1 VSLTIGVDI
10 GGTKVLGGVVGDD
23 GKIIAQARRDTPAAS
38 PPETL
43 ERIVEVAAELLADH
57 DVDSVGIGAA
67 GWIDAERSR
76 VLFAPNLAWRNE
88 PLRDELRKR
97 LKVPVVVENDANVAA
112 WAEFRFGAAKDA
124 HDSMVMFTLG
134 TGIGGGIVLGGELVR
149 GAHGIAG
156 EMGHVLAVKDGYPC
170 GCGSRGCLE
179 QYASGKALTR
189 YAREAIVADAK
200 AGERLLADAGGDLTK
215 LNGPM
220 ITAAAKAGDPVALD
234 AFEKCGFWLG
244 QGLSDIAQI
253 LDPEVLVVG
262 GGVIDADELLLEPTR
277 RAYVERLPQRAKL
290 PVANVIGAS
299 LGNMAGVV
307 GAADLAR
314 R

>member
-10 GGTKVLGGVVGDD
+10 GGTKVLGGVVDDD
-23 GKIIAQARRDTPAAS
+23 GKIIAQSRRDTPAAS
-38 PPETL
+38 PAETL
-43 ERIVEVAAELLADH
+43 ERIVEVVTELLADH

-67 GWIDAERSR
+67 GWIDAERSTI
-76 VLFAPNLAWRNE
+76 LFAPNLAWRNE
-88 PLRDELRKR
+88 PLRDELRRR
-97 LKVPVVVENDANVAA
+97 LKVPLVVENDANVAA

-124 HDSMVMFTLG
+124 SDSMVMFTLG

-189 YAREAIVADAK
+189 FAREAIVADGK

-220 ITAAAKAGDPVALD
+220 ITAAAKAGDRLALD

-244 QGLSDIAQI
+244 QGLSDIAYI

-262 GGVIDADELLLEPTR
+262 GGLIDAGELLLEPTR

-307 GAADLAR
+307 GAADLVR

>member
-1 VSLTIGVDI
+1 
-10 GGTKVLGGVVGDD
+10 
-23 GKIIAQARRDTPAAS
+23 
-38 PPETL
+38 
-43 ERIVEVAAELLADH
+43 
-57 DVDSVGIGAA
+57 
-67 GWIDAERSR
+67 
-76 VLFAPNLAWRNE
+76 
-88 PLRDELRKR
+88 
-97 LKVPVVVENDANVAA
+97 VAA

-124 HDSMVMFTLG
+124 DDSMVMFTLG

-220 ITAAAKAGDPVALD
+220 ITAAARAGDRIALD
-234 AFEKCGFWLG
+234 AFEMCGFWLG

-253 LDPEVLVVG
+253 LDPQVLVVG
-262 GGVIDADELLLEPTR
+262 GGVIDAGELLLEPTR

-299 LGNMAGVV
+299 MGNTAGVV